1 MSINRSAVLCL
12 ALNDKFIVNCL
23 FTCKY
28 NMFEPVVAPRGNLKK
43 EKLFSKRIKVLEN
56 KIKKYMKP

>member
-1 MSINRSAVLCL
+1 
-12 ALNDKFIVNCL
+12 
-23 FTCKY
+23 
-28 NMFEPVVAPRGNLKK
+28 MFEPVVAPRGNLKK